1 LRRRLADDGR
11 EVAMRCRV
19 MRTTSKPTVSV
30 PSSACGSSSV
40 IPLAVT
46 YDVPTTAA
54 AHHEEKRAPMTRNPI
69 QGAIASSFDRDA
81 QKWGLRLRGGP

>member
-40 IPLAVT
+40 VPLAGT
-46 YDVPTTAA
+46 YDVRTKAA
-54 AHHEEKRAPMTRNPI
+54 AHHEEKKSA
-69 QGAIASSFDRDA
+69 DD
-81 QKWGLRLRGGP
+81 QKPDPGCHCFLLRS